1 MQLEEKARLEA
12 EARELEVQQQLLKEQ
27 RRRQE
32 EEAALKQEL
41 LRLQEMQQLRAS
53 KKKKKDNKTK
63 EATKPEN
70 PSFVPTTNNP
80 QPLRQTAQSV
90 LEKNMRNGKTQ
101 LLHSL
106 IRLSPHIEPQSPI
119 SAKNG
124 PSQHPSPKICKER
137 PSESPILQNG
147 TSPHLDPTLIKSKSK
162 QQTICPKANGEATK
176 RPAETCKTPEPPKA
190 SSDTKSKQ
198 KASEE
203 SVTELKRE
211 ERSHGKKR
219 QNGGKDERCSPVI
232 ESLALEPPQQNGKV
246 QNNESPQPKGKAKKN
261 KKKKA
266 DKMNNSIGES
276 CEMQHYLSE

>member
-12 EARELEVQQQLLKEQ
+12 EARELEIQQQLLKEQ
-27 RRRQE
+27 RRRQQE

-41 LRLQEMQQLRAS
+41 LRLQEMQHLRAS

-70 PSFVPTTNNP
+70 PSLLPTTNNP

-90 LEKNMRNGKTQ
+90 LEKNMQNGKTQ

-106 IRLSPHIEPQSPI
+106 IRLSPHIHPESPI

-137 PSESPILQNG
+137 PSESPILENG
-147 TSPHLDPTLIKSKSK
+147 TSPHSEPTLGRSKPK
-162 QQTICPKANGEATK
+162 QQTNGPKANGEATK

-190 SSDTKSKQ
+190 SSDTKAKQ
-198 KASEE
+198 RTSEE

-211 ERSHGKKR
+211 ERSNGKKQ
-219 QNGGKDERCSPVI
+219 QNGGRDERNSPVI
-232 ESLALEPPQQNGKV
+232 ESLALESPQQKV
-246 QNNESPQPKGKAKKN
+246 QNNESPQPKGKVKKN
-261 KKKKA
+261 KKKKS
-266 DKMNNSIGES
+266 DKMNNSIGEF
-276 CEMQHYLSE
+276 CETLSV